1 MNKILILSND
11 SEYTYNFRKEL
22 INKLVSNNFQ
32 VNIATNF
39 TEKINELKNMNVKL
53 FETHIDRRGMNPFKD
68 IKLLMFYSMLIKQIR
83 PDIVLSY
90 TIKPNIYGGLASR
103 FNKVKFIPTITGLGT
118 AIENRG
124 ILRLITIRMY
134 KSAMKNAKATMFQN
148 EKNMRFME
156 KAKIGKKP
164 YMLLPGSGVNIDDF
178 NYLNYPDEEYLNFM
192 FIGRVMRD
200 KGIDYYLET
209 AKSIIDNHPKA
220 KFHILGSYEEDYK
233 GILTDLEKQG
243 YIKYH
248 GKVDDIRDYLKIASA
263 IIHPTF
269 HEGMSNVLLEAA
281 SSGRPI
287 IASNIPGCKE
297 IIDEGVNGFTFE
309 VKNQSS
315 LTTIVEKFINLS
327 YEDKKNMGFKGREK
341 IVQEFNRE
349 KVVNIYMNVIKKI
362 MEDKQ

>member
-11 SEYTYNFRKEL
+11 SAYTYNFRKEL
-22 INKLVSNNFQ
+22 INKLLSNNFQ

-53 FETHIDRRGMNPFKD
+53 FETHINRRGMNPFKD
-68 IKLLMFYSMLIKQIR
+68 IKLFKFYSMLIKQIC

-103 FNKVKFIPTITGLGT
+103 FNKVKFIPTVTGLGT
-118 AIENRG
+118 AIENKG

-134 KSAMKNAKATMFQN
+134 KSAMKNAKAIMFQN
-148 EKNMRFME
+148 ENNMRFME
-156 KAKIGKKP
+156 KAKVGKKP
-164 YMLLPGSGVNIDDF
+164 YMLLPGSGVNINDF
-178 NYLNYPDEEYLNFM
+178 DYLKYPDEEYLNFI

-209 AKSIIDNHPKA
+209 AKTIKDNHPKA
-220 KFHILGSYEEDYK
+220 KFHVLGSYEEDYK
-233 GILTDLEKQG
+233 DILTDLEKQG

-297 IIDEGVNGFTFE
+297 TFE
-309 VKNQSS
+309 DNVTGLSFIVKNQES
-315 LTTIVEKFINLS
+315 LNETIEKFIKLP
-327 YEDKKNMGFKGREK
+327 YEYKKQMGIAGRDKMVKEFSRE
-341 IVQEFNRE
+341 N
-349 KVVNIYMNVIKKI
+349 VVNKYIEVINKTLEEEK
-362 MEDKQ
+362 